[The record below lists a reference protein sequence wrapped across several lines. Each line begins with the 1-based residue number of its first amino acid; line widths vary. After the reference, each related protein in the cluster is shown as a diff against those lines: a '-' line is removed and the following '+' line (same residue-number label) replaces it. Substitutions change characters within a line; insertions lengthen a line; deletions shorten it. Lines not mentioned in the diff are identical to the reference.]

1 MNKLIVP
8 FILALILTSSCS
20 KKASEI
26 ADNTV
31 TQSPTPEPT
40 ILNAKLPNFCEGH
53 ECPEGIVAVKT
64 SDKSKTCAGI
74 PKSTTEVLVSQNC
87 LGEEV
92 DLNIQTPDGLLIKVD
107 SIEEEI
113 TNEFDDKVLKLNLSK
128 ELSTTSNISIP
139 DEENKIVKLF
149 NFNELGELNTQ
160 ECELTYASLAYAN
173 SFNNESQLLNIKN
186 CDGVKEGSLISQD
199 GNVIGFL
206 TKKNSEIE
214 LYEGISLS
222 GTNNNYSLR
231 DKIDEISVY
240 SYSDDILVYSVLI
253 QEYPSYEVNDTIQD
267 VKINEDGQSITLET
281 RCFRKK
287 VDFVTTDSKYVLDF
301 QNDILEL
308 NDDTKLIV
316 ENIHS
321 IIPQKFIF
329 KLAPD
334 ESSEIVDSE
343 YYILYGDIRYA
354 ATLKVTEYIGDD
366 PHGHYNPNNY
376 VTVEKYLYIGES
388 KSLKA
393 YKIKW
398 CK

>member
-53 ECPEGIVAVKT
+53 ECPEGIVAIKT
-64 SDKSKTCAGI
+64 SDKLKTCAGI

-139 DEENKIVKLF
+139 GEENKMVKLF

-214 LYEGISLS
+214 LYEGINIGGEYQNINLMTKIEELS
-222 GTNNNYSLR
+222 YQIAT
-231 DKIDEISVY
+231 D
-240 SYSDDILVYSVLI
+240 SVLQIGYMAFAYPINDFETLKEQVTFERDSFSFSSTLICFKQGQDAIHNDIKTTIIFDNSI
-253 QEYPSYEVNDTIQD
+253 QEL
-267 VKINEDGQSITLET
+267 NENT
-281 RCFRKK
+281 RDFTFTTKNYIPRK
-287 VDFVTTDSKYVLDF
+287 
-301 QNDILEL
+301 DI
-308 NDDTKLIV
+308 
-316 ENIHS
+316 
-321 IIPQKFIF
+321 FF
-329 KLAPD
+329 GYKLAPQI
-334 ESSEIVDSE
+334 SSKYNYITTTQNIDSIEKHYFRNPFNNEIISE
-343 YYILYGDIRYA
+343 YF
-354 ATLKVTEYIGDD
+354 KFSF
-366 PHGHYNPNNY
+366 
-376 VTVEKYLYIGES
+376 EKHKLTTIDY
-388 KSLKA
+388 
-393 YKIKW
+393 
-398 CK
+398 CN